1 MRRSV
6 LPASKRTARTGG
18 RAGDPGRFMGPGCPA
33 LIIMR
38 PPMSTAFLR
47 LATTAWADHGGPLR
61 AEGLSPLMVGLLA
74 GAPPPPPGALIL
86 GTLTPLT
93 RTPRAPPPT
102 PQCPPSLS

>member
-18 RAGDPGRFMGPGCPA
+18 RAGDPGRFMGPGRPA

-61 AEGLSPLMVGLLA
+61 AEGLSPLMVGLPA
-74 GAPPPPPGALIL
+74 GAPAPAAGGLL
-86 GTLTPLT
+86 VGLVLLLT
-93 RTPRAPPPT
+93 RKPSAPAHRPE
-102 PQCPPSLS
+102 